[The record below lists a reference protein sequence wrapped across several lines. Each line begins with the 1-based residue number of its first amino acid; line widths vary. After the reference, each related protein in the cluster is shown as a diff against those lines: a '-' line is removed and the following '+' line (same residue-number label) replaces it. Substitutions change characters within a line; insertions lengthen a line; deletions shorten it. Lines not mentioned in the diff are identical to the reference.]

1 MASLLLGFHRN
12 MPTLKPIALGEFSES
27 EIGLA
32 AAWANEL
39 DQVKAL
45 VDRAVGL
52 YQTFYPRI
60 FRRRKR
66 CSIEKKK
73 RGSKG
78 LGYSI
83 EGREGL

>member
-1 MASLLLGFHRN
+1 MASHLLGFHRN
-12 MPTLKPIALGEFSES
+12 MPALKPIALGEFSEL

-52 YQTFYPRI
+52 YQTF
-60 FRRRKR
+60 
-66 CSIEKKK
+66 
-73 RGSKG
+73 
-78 LGYSI
+78 
-83 EGREGL
+83 

>member
-12 MPTLKPIALGEFSES
+12 MPTLKPIALSEFSET

-32 AAWANEL
+32 AAWANGL

-52 YQTFYPRI
+52 YQTFYTEYASLPARRI
-60 FRRRKR
+60 HHLK
-66 CSIEKKK
+66 
-73 RGSKG
+73 
-78 LGYSI
+78 
-83 EGREGL
+83 